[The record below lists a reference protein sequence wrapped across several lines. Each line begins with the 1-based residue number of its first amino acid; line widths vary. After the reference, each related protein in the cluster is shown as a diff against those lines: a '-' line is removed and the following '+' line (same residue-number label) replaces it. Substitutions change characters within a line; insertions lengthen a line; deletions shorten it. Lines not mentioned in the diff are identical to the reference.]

1 MSNKALSPAELE
13 LTQKIQLHFPRNIDN
28 EILGAWNGCSK
39 ETLTAKLAEMF
50 KQRPVVLLLDPI
62 GTLIIAP
69 TTKLFVA
76 RDHFVENTGS
86 KAKVK
91 IAYLDGGFQNGF
103 IGKTEGPFGG
113 SELRYGKLRRSSI
126 DIPIINE
133 LGGEDKAETTLT
145 ELWGALLKQPHGE
158 KGSLHT
164 NGYVNIFY
172 IRNKSGVLRAVYTN
186 WRNDGWNLYANSIED
201 TRVWHAGHL
210 AFFSNSAS

>member
-50 KQRPVVLLLDPI
+50 KQKPVVSLLDPI

-69 TTKLFVA
+69 TTKPFVA
-76 RDHFVENTGS
+76 YDHFAVNTGS

-103 IGKTEGPFGG
+103 ISKIEGPFGG
-113 SELRYGKLRRSSI
+113 STLRFGKNKKSSV
-126 DIPIINE
+126 DYSLINE
-133 LGGEDKAETTLT
+133 LGGEDGAETTLT
-145 ELWGALLKQPHGE
+145 ELWGALLKQPHGK
-158 KGSLHT
+158 KGSLLT
-164 NGYVNIFY
+164 NGYANIFY
-172 IRNKSGVLRAVYTN
+172 IRSKNGVLRAVGAH
-186 WRNDGWNLYANSIED
+186 WNDGGWNFCACPIEGPGEWSAGYLIFSRNS
-201 TRVWHAGHL
+201 V
-210 AFFSNSAS
+210 S